1 MNHVSSAALAHGDHR
16 LLIYGADP
24 AASYLPQHLHVY
36 CIFNPPV
43 AGSQLCTR
51 LTVCNF
57 SNVLSDGAEAEAGG
71 CRLEYFVF
79 LAPGLLI
86 SACEHV
92 EKKASSEAL
101 I

>member
-1 MNHVSSAALAHGDHR
+1 MHTAYCLQLFQHPVRWSR
-16 LLIYGADP
+16 GA
-24 AASYLPQHLHVY
+24 
-36 CIFNPPV
+36 
-43 AGSQLCTR
+43 
-51 LTVCNF
+51 
-57 SNVLSDGAEAEAGG
+57 AEAEAGG